1 MFLFLFSLQLCLL
14 LSKMTFFR
22 TGNGSST
29 FWLSLMYIVG
39 SYFGKYGVSGKKFKP
54 LLCGLYG
61 LICAVVL
68 TVIVVVYSYNKGVE
82 TGYVTGQFDH
92 LFYTNPLI
100 VLESVFLLMCFFT
113 A

>member
-1 MFLFLFSLQLCLL
+1 MDASCKIQRSIHVFNITNKSMCPDFWVHIKKVCVLIFIFFTIMPIAF
-14 LSKMTFFR
+14 KNDFFR

-68 TVIVVVYSYNKGVE
+68 TVIVVVYSYNNGV
-82 TGYVTGQFDH
+82 
-92 LFYTNPLI
+92 
-100 VLESVFLLMCFFT
+100 
-113 A
+113 